1 MNNRPVRG
9 CSSETS
15 HLIDINNNEKKF
27 AFQKSVWSYEYAVET
42 NIKLHVINTTKLIQ
56 VTSIFLFQTILNRK
70 RIQQINET
78 ASHIIT
84 ILELQLSEDIRNPQP
99 VPSWAFTERL
109 SQAVNTSNL
118 HSECTKL

>member
-15 HLIDINNNEKKF
+15 HLFDINNNEKKF
-27 AFQKSVWSYEYAVET
+27 AFEKSVWSYEYAVET
-42 NIKLHVINTTKLIQ
+42 NIKLRVINTTKLIQ
-56 VTSIFLFQTILNRK
+56 VTSISLFQTILNRK

-84 ILELQLSEDIRNPQP
+84 ILELQLPEDIRNPP

-118 HSECTKL
+118 YSECTKL